1 MGRTSKTN
9 LDTEKL
15 RAWMQ
20 HRKLTAAQLSR
31 KIGAS
36 ANYMSNVLNGNA
48 RMSVTAYKALCAA
61 FEVPEDTF
69 TLPETPEQPQTFTAT
84 LESVPDSE
92 IMERL
97 DRIEHKLDKLLGI
110 WGSTS

>member
-1 MGRTSKTN
+1 MGRTQKAN

-15 RAWMQ
+15 RAWMR
-20 HRKLTAAQLSR
+20 HRKLTAAQLSQ

-36 ANYMSNVLNGNA
+36 ANYMSNVLCGNT

-61 FEVPEDTF
+61 LEVPEDTF

-84 LESVPDSE
+84 LESE

-97 DRIEHKLDKLLGI
+97 DRIEHKLDKLLEI

>member
-1 MGRTSKTN
+1 MGRTSKAN

-31 KIGAS
+31 QIRAS
-36 ANYMSNVLNGNA
+36 VNYMSNVLNGNA

-69 TLPETPEQPQTFTAT
+69 TLPETPEQMFTAT
-84 LESVPDSE
+84 LESVPDAE

-97 DRIEHKLDKLLGI
+97 DRIEQKLDKILGL
-110 WGSTS
+110 WG